1 MWREHKKLWKQ
12 RAVVVFV
19 VAGLLLNLFLLLR
32 SEYSRQSWMEPTV
45 SCYRSIYHE
54 IKGMEPAQAK
64 SYLKKKSNNQNIAY
78 ERRIGYET
86 MLDEIS
92 RAGSYDDYLEEREK
106 DYSKSKVFEGFR
118 KSSKYDREDAAK
130 VMKMLRQFQGST
142 VQIVPSRGWAMILL
156 FFQTDIVGLV
166 TLLAAAAVSFMQEK
180 ERGEYFFIR
189 TMKRGR
195 ESFII
200 YKVLA
205 LLLFTMEVMLLL
217 YLENILVAWK
227 MYGLGDLN
235 ACLQSVNGF
244 IGTGVAADL
253 KQSIVLFLGLKL
265 LAYFM
270 VMLLILFLMTVCGTS
285 QKLYICLAVILG
297 GSSLAYWG
305 ISANSWLSALK
316 YVNLIG
322 FLHTGEMMAVY
333 RNIGLYGFPVSYIT
347 VGIVFFIVVGILLF
361 TGTVFF
367 FCDQKI
373 VSRARR
379 HILPKGKRQRKIR
392 GYRLFYGETKKIL
405 YYQSVFLMVCV
416 FAGVVW
422 WNYTPVHSLYNDESD
437 VYYKEYVD
445 QVSGP
450 YTKAFAKKIKQWRE
464 ERLALEK
471 QIHKEK
477 RKAAT
482 DELKSIVES
491 GYTKER
497 KRTEGFQVLMDHL
510 GYISGIPNGGLFYE
524 RGYEQLTGYEMA
536 WKRDAM
542 LALEGVLMVILTVA
556 GIYSREYETGMMRLL
571 RTTSRGRKELRSA
584 KLWIG
589 VGIVTVIYGIIYGSE
604 FYRILSAF
612 GTKGWSCSVASMSH
626 MPLYLSGLAVVDYLA
641 LILVMRYLGFLLVM
655 AAVYLISSRAESFIM
670 TVVYS
675 ISIFA
680 LPLVLYLS
688 GVKVLKYVLLNPLLL
703 GNIF

>member
-1 MWREHKKLWKQ
+1 MWREHKKLWRQ
-12 RAVVVFV
+12 RVVVGFV
-19 VAGLLLNLFLLLR
+19 VVGLLLNLFLLLR
-32 SEYSRQSWMEPTV
+32 SEYSRQAWEEPTV
-45 SCYRSIYHE
+45 SCYRSIYRE
-54 IKGMEPAQAK
+54 IKGKEPARAK
-64 SYLKKKSNNQNIAY
+64 SYLRKKSNNQNITY
-78 ERRIGYET
+78 ERRTGYKT
-86 MLDEIS
+86 LLSEIS
-92 RAGSYDDYLEEREK
+92 RAGSYDEYLEEREA
-106 DYSKSKVFEGFR
+106 DYSKSRIFEEFR
-118 KSSKYDREDAAK
+118 KSSKYDRKDAAK
-130 VMKMLRQFQGST
+130 VMKILRRFQGST
-142 VQIVPSRGWAMILL
+142 IKIVPSRGWKLIFQ
-156 FFQTDIVGLV
+156 FFQTDIAGFII
-166 TLLAAAAVSFMQEK
+166 LLAAAAVSFMKEK
-180 ERGEYFFIR
+180 ERGEYIFIR
-189 TMKRGR
+189 TMKKGR
-195 ESFII
+195 RPFIVD
-200 YKVLA
+200 KVLA
-205 LLLFTMEVMLLL
+205 LLVFTMEVVLLL
-217 YLENILVAWK
+217 YLENMLVAWK
-227 MYGLGDLN
+227 LYDLGNLN
-235 ACLQSVNGF
+235 ACLQSVHGF

-253 KQSIVLFLGLKL
+253 KQSTVLFLGLKL
-265 LAYFM
+265 LTYFLM
-270 VMLLILFLMTVCGTS
+270 MLLILFLMTVCDMP
-285 QKLYICLAVILG
+285 QKLYICLTAIIG
-297 GSSLAYWG
+297 GSGLAYWG
-305 ISANSWLSALK
+305 ISANSWLSILK

-322 FLHTGEMMAVY
+322 FLHTGDMMAVY

-347 VGIVFFIVVGILLF
+347 VSIIFFVVAGILLF
-361 TGTVFF
+361 AGTVFF

-373 VSRARR
+373 ISHAKR
-379 HILPKGKRQRKIR
+379 HILSRGKRQRKIR
-392 GYRLFYGETKKIL
+392 AYHLFYGETQKIL

-450 YTKAFAKKIKQWRE
+450 YTKTSAKKIKQWQE

-471 QIHKEK
+471 RIHDEK
-477 RKAAT
+477 RKALT
-482 DELKSIVES
+482 KELKALVDI
-491 GYTKER
+491 GYSKER
-497 KRTEGFQVLMDHL
+497 KRTEGFQVLMNHL
-510 GYISGIPNGGLFYE
+510 SYISGIPNGGLFYE

-536 WKRDAM
+536 WNRDAM

-571 RTTSRGRKELRSA
+571 RTTSRGREELRST
-584 KLWIG
+584 KVLIG

-626 MPLYLSGLAVVDYLA
+626 MPMYLSGLAVVDYLA

-703 GNIF
+703 GNVF

>member
-1 MWREHKKLWKQ
+1 MWREHKKLWRQ
-12 RAVVVFV
+12 RVVVGFV
-19 VAGLLLNLFLLLR
+19 VVGLLLNLFLLLR
-32 SEYSRQSWMEPTV
+32 SEYSRQAWEEPTV
-45 SCYRSIYHE
+45 SCYRSIYRE
-54 IKGMEPAQAK
+54 IKGKEPARAK
-64 SYLKKKSNNQNIAY
+64 SYLRKKSNNQNITY
-78 ERRIGYET
+78 ERRTGYKT
-86 MLDEIS
+86 LLSEIS
-92 RAGSYDDYLEEREK
+92 RAGSYDEYLEEREA
-106 DYSKSKVFEGFR
+106 DYSKSRIFEEFR
-118 KSSKYDREDAAK
+118 KSSKYDRKDAAK
-130 VMKMLRQFQGST
+130 VMKILRRFQGST
-142 VQIVPSRGWAMILL
+142 IKIFPSRGWKLIFQ
-156 FFQTDIVGLV
+156 FFQTDIAGFII
-166 TLLAAAAVSFMQEK
+166 LLAAAAVSFMKEK
-180 ERGEYFFIR
+180 ERGEYIFIR
-189 TMKRGR
+189 TMKKGR
-195 ESFII
+195 RPFIVD
-200 YKVLA
+200 KVLA
-205 LLLFTMEVMLLL
+205 LLVFTMEVVLLL
-217 YLENILVAWK
+217 YLENMLVAWK
-227 MYGLGDLN
+227 LYDLGNLN
-235 ACLQSVNGF
+235 ACLQSVHGF

-253 KQSIVLFLGLKL
+253 KQSTVLFLGLKL
-265 LAYFM
+265 LTYFLM
-270 VMLLILFLMTVCGTS
+270 MLLILFLMTVCDMP
-285 QKLYICLAVILG
+285 QKLYICLTAIIG
-297 GSSLAYWG
+297 GSGLAYWG
-305 ISANSWLSALK
+305 ISANSWLSILK

-322 FLHTGEMMAVY
+322 FLHTGDMMAVY

-361 TGTVFF
+361 SGTVFF

-373 VSRARR
+373 VSRARL
-379 HILPKGKRQRKIR
+379 HILPQGKRQRKIR

-405 YYQSVFLMVCV
+405 YYQSVFLIVCV

-450 YTKAFAKKIKQWRE
+450 YTKTSAKKIKQWQE

-471 QIHKEK
+471 RIHDEK
-477 RKAAT
+477 RKALT
-482 DELKSIVES
+482 KELKALVDI
-491 GYTKER
+491 GYSKER
-497 KRTEGFQVLMDHL
+497 KRTEGFQVLMNHL
-510 GYISGIPNGGLFYE
+510 SYISGIPNGGLFYE

-536 WKRDAM
+536 WNRDAM

-571 RTTSRGRKELRSA
+571 RTTSRGREELRST
-584 KLWIG
+584 KVLIG

-604 FYRILSAF
+604 LYRILSAF

-626 MPLYLSGLAVVDYLA
+626 MPMYLSGLAVVDYLA

-703 GNIF
+703 GNVF

>member
-1 MWREHKKLWKQ
+1 MCREHKKLWRQ
-12 RAVVVFV
+12 RAVVGFV
-19 VAGLLLNLFLLLR
+19 VVGLLLNLFLLLR
-32 SEYSRQSWMEPTV
+32 SEYSRQAWEEPTV
-45 SCYRSIYHE
+45 SGYRSIYRE
-54 IKGMEPAQAK
+54 IKGMDPAQAR
-64 SYLKKKSNNQNIAY
+64 SYLRKKSNNQNITY
-78 ERRIGYET
+78 ERRTGYKT
-86 MLDEIS
+86 LLSEIS
-92 RAGSYDDYLEEREK
+92 RAGSYDGYLEEREA
-106 DYSKSKVFEGFR
+106 DYSKSRIFEEFR
-118 KSSKYDREDAAK
+118 KSSKYDRKDAAK
-130 VMKMLRQFQGST
+130 VMKILRRFQGST
-142 VQIVPSRGWAMILL
+142 VKIVPSRGWKLIFQ
-156 FFQTDIVGLV
+156 FFQTDIAGLII
-166 TLLAAAAVSFMQEK
+166 LFAAASVSFMKEK
-180 ERGEYFFIR
+180 ERGEYTFIR
-189 TMKRGR
+189 TMKKGRGP
-195 ESFII
+195 FIVD
-200 YKVLA
+200 KVLA
-205 LLLFTMEVMLLL
+205 LLLFTMEVVLLL
-217 YLENILVAWK
+217 YLENMLVAWK
-227 MYGLGDLN
+227 LYGLGDLN
-235 ACLQSVNGF
+235 ACLQSVHGF

-253 KQSIVLFLGLKL
+253 KQSIVLFLGLKM

-270 VMLLILFLMTVCGTS
+270 VMLLILFLMTVCDTS
-285 QKLYICLAVILG
+285 QKLYVCLAVIIG

-405 YYQSVFLMVCV
+405 YYQRVFLMVCV

-450 YTKAFAKKIKQWRE
+450 YTKASAQKIKQWRE

-471 QIHKEK
+471 QIHQEK

-571 RTTSRGRKELRSA
+571 RTTSRGRQELRSA

-626 MPLYLSGLAVVDYLA
+626 MPMYLSGLAVVDYLA

-688 GVKVLKYVLLNPLLL
+688 GVKVLKYVLLNPLIL